1 MSETRASSTV
11 FIDNERVR
19 VTEWRFGP
27 GEATG
32 HHVHEYDYVV
42 VPMTTGPLTIR
53 DAAGEHN
60 AEISPGRPYFRAAG
74 VEHDVLNLT
83 DGEIVFIEI
92 EMKEGAPGP

>member
-1 MSETRASSTV
+1 LTETTATPTV
-11 FIDNERVR
+11 FTDNERVR
-19 VTEWRFGP
+19 VTEWRFRP

-53 DAAGEHN
+53 DSDGERE
-60 AEISPGRPYFRAAG
+60 AEIQPGQPYFRRAG

-83 DGEIVFIEI
+83 DGEIVFIEV
-92 EMKEGAPGP
+92 ETKEA